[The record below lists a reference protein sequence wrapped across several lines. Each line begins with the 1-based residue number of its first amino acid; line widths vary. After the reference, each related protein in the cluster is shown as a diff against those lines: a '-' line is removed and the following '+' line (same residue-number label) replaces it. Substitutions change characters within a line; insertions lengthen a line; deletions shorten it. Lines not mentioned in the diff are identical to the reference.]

1 MRKILGVKTTF
12 IDRSKDNKTVMD
24 MAQKKVND
32 ETKKHK
38 TPKQLKPFLQ
48 VYEERKLNL
57 FKQIIRSEERN
68 PLKVLT
74 FQKETLKPTF
84 VTARPGTK
92 RRVGKPRTKWVE
104 TALEAIWQQIRE
116 TMPELRGAIMNL
128 ENPEHVKA
136 IQQTANSADKNNHA
150 TQSKE

>member
-1 MRKILGVKTTF
+1 M
-12 IDRSKDNKTVMD
+12 
-24 MAQKKVND
+24 
-32 ETKKHK
+32 
-38 TPKQLKPFLQ
+38 
-48 VYEERKLNL
+48 
-57 FKQIIRSEERN
+57 FKQIVRSEERN

-136 IQQTANSADKNNHA
+136 IQQTANAAEKQPCNAKQRMNKNSEKKKTTQQESAEDKRIREEKCLYGDNYDALIAQGVLKRHGE
-150 TQSKE
+150 T